1 MYFDD
6 ELNDISLYLNGYDS
20 NEVRIQEE
28 VQKFEFIQKNINW
41 KIKEDRIHFL
51 WQFASLVSDWTDQY
65 PNLRNYFPDDVIE
78 CLLLDCTT
86 YWSETQNY
94 TGSEIIS
101 FVARTGYKNEPKFD
115 IDGKPLLRRTTPV
128 HHAIK
133 CKHYEPIHDLFT
145 IYDSFDVNYV
155 DESGLTHF
163 HVACM
168 LGCTNVVEKFLQ
180 LGQDP
185 NIRVPETGNSPLHL
199 AVYGG
204 HKATVELLLRN
215 GANLNSANMDGSTPL
230 HMICKKKRRFDLLEN
245 LFKISNDRNQPVQ
258 VDARDKLGRT
268 PLQLAVANLLP
279 HVVDVLLQHGAD
291 LSNFS
296 FPDESYFAE
305 NVDSQLDDINFKLK
319 LASGALATLEGL
331 EKKGYELDQIRAL
344 TIMKFFAKY
353 ELFESADLDKRW
365 YDNEKFARVA
375 KNKTIRHELSLYDLF
390 QLRPEEEN
398 KLLSYSDYFEFA
410 QLDKLWPLP
419 IGLKDTCL
427 THMCEIMSRRFFQR
441 FALDPFWALV
451 HKRLPIECC
460 EIIIQELK
468 NEDLYKICLAEN
480 QERMQLGK
488 FYKYTKSTFD
498 TYVIICKNIDILSH
512 QHPSIVNAQ
521 RKVRKLKRANE
532 MAEASNVVAITIT
545 TKGAGQPH
553 RPQAR
558 ALQDLVKSSD
568 VSKRS
573 YAGKQTEKH
582 PDDEQRLRA
591 RETSGKG
598 KPTKPVSGKFSS
610 PERGDSSSDTSEIEL
625 CEEILEVIGK
635 RIHENRKLAPA
646 LHSQFAEAWKEIIE
660 KGLPDEKSEEIS
672 KKYDMPK
679 NCTFSDPPRLN
690 PEIKAALGPQATS
703 RDDRIAAK
711 QKKINTCLANASKM
725 ITYIISENKDKENVI
740 LVDCINDLIM
750 LLADLNRNESM
761 IRKNIIMAK
770 ISPTLKETLSETKYG
785 EFLFGEKL
793 DEVLKST
800 KALDDNKIHT
810 SSIVG
815 RVIMAS
821 SGQEAEQRQQPESS
835 EKESRLAESTISNET
850 TLAADNVSVIAG
862 RLRLF
867 VHKWNSITKD
877 KTVLSWL
884 TGYRIRFDKNPVQ
897 KSDSGAMMK
906 SR

>member
-1 MYFDD
+1 
-6 ELNDISLYLNGYDS
+6 
-20 NEVRIQEE
+20 
-28 VQKFEFIQKNINW
+28 
-41 KIKEDRIHFL
+41 
-51 WQFASLVSDWTDQY
+51 
-65 PNLRNYFPDDVIE
+65 
-78 CLLLDCTT
+78 
-86 YWSETQNY
+86 
-94 TGSEIIS
+94 
-101 FVARTGYKNEPKFD
+101 
-115 IDGKPLLRRTTPV
+115 
-128 HHAIK
+128 
-133 CKHYEPIHDLFT
+133 
-145 IYDSFDVNYV
+145 
-155 DESGLTHF
+155 
-163 HVACM
+163 M

-441 FALDPFWALV
+441 FALDPFWA
-451 HKRLPIECC
+451 
-460 EIIIQELK
+460 
-468 NEDLYKICLAEN
+468 
-480 QERMQLGK
+480 
-488 FYKYTKSTFD
+488 
-498 TYVIICKNIDILSH
+498 LSH